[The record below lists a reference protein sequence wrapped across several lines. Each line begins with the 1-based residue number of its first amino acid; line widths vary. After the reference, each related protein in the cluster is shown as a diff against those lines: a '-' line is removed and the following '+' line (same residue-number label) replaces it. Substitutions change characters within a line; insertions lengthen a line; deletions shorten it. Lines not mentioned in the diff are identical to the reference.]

1 MTPQRLAE
9 GMLAHGIG
17 EIENDGFETLLV
29 GPLHLTNRSIHVL
42 ERHQRGADEFTA
54 IFSHDLQYREVVRAR
69 HRGRQLR
76 LDQVRPPA
84 GELGTDHLNIDAE
97 PGEVF
102 KPRLHVAHAVEVGAG
117 AANARQ
123 RCSPRNLLGFSG
135 KIAVPA

>member
-76 LDQVRPPA
+76 LDR
-84 GELGTDHLNIDAE
+84 
-97 PGEVF
+97 
-102 KPRLHVAHAVEVGAG
+102 VGINHRTII
-117 AANARQ
+117 AANQTQ
-123 RCSPRNLLGFSG
+123 RAFGEQRPRILSFAQGTEPMD
-135 KIAVPA
+135 AV